1 MAAQARLGAREV
13 LDGGQI
19 RAQCEVGAH
28 RLADG
33 LDVAV
38 RKRGSRSL
46 RGFRPEQRELP
57 SAEPGRGRSGSEDPE
72 GGQGL
77 GLGHI

>member
-13 LDGGQI
+13 VDSGQI

-33 LDVAV
+33 LDVGV
-38 RKRGSRSL
+38 RERGSRL
-46 RGFRPEQRELP
+46 L
-57 SAEPGRGRSGSEDPE
+57 
-72 GGQGL
+72 
-77 GLGHI
+77 